1 MNNLRQLIKES
12 LLLEKRIA
20 QISSQIEVTFAFDVD
35 RSKHAYDRRV
45 RDDIEDYDKR
55 EVSNSEISELIRV
68 VRKEIAEKIVSG
80 EIVDGEAFVVK
91 SPERRLA
98 LSIVPEH
105 GMGMFWT
112 LFVTTVFRETYVNPF
127 KVGRDQVVIL
137 I

>member
-1 MNNLRQLIKES
+1 MNNLRQIIREN
-12 LLLEKRIA
+12 LLLEKRIS
-20 QISSQIEVTFAFDVD
+20 QISSNIEVTFAFDID
-35 RSKHAYDRRV
+35 RTSHAYERKTRT
-45 RDDIEDYDKR
+45 DIEDYDKR

-127 KVGRDQVVIL
+127 RVGRDQVVIL